1 MRSAPSSCAAT
12 AGGQVRQRRGAC
24 VSDITITF
32 TGPSCRVR
40 LCPGAAGGPGPLAAR
55 LVALC
60 RIRLLR
66 STMRYLIAVIEDI
79 RS

>member
-1 MRSAPSSCAAT
+1 VWQADPPR
-12 AGGQVRQRRGAC
+12 
-24 VSDITITF
+24 
-32 TGPSCRVR
+32 
-40 LCPGAAGGPGPLAAR
+40 AAR

-66 STMRYLIAVIEDI
+66 STMRELISVIEDI